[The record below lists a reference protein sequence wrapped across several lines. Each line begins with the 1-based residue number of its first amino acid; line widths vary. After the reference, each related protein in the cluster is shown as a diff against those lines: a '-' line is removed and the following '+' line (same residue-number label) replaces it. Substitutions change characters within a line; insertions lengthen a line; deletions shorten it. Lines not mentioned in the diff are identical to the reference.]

1 MKSIV
6 LALAMC
12 MTFAMNAQ
20 EKSKKESL
28 NPEQRVELQVKK
40 MTLHLDLNENQQ
52 REIKKLLTDKN
63 KKWEAGKDQRVK
75 AKKDLTANEKFEMKN
90 KKLDDKIAYKAE
102 MKKVLTPTQFEKWEN
117 SKKANRKKLTNKDK
131 NFKNKARQ

>member
-28 NPEQRVELQVKK
+28 NLEQRVELQVKK

-52 REIKKLLTDKN
+52 KEIKKLLTEKN
-63 KKWEAGKDQRVK
+63 KKWEAGKDKRIK
-75 AKKDLTANEKFEMKN
+75 AKKDLTANEKFEIKN
-90 KKLDDKIAYKAE
+90 KRLDEKIAYKAE
-102 MKKVLTPTQFEKWEN
+102 MKKVLTPAQFEKWEN
-117 SKKANRKKLTNKDK
+117 SKKQEGRKLINKDK
-131 NFKNKARQ
+131 KFKTKEK